1 MRGLAF
7 WAGLSKADFML
18 RLISFL
24 CLVLSLSACA
34 RGLAPGEA
42 AFADALFGNSLDQGR
57 IQVQRGVG
65 LLPLPRAEAEAQ
77 ADDSLPPPRRAPQG
91 ICDRVPSPRQGFQW
105 PAGMVLWNQL
115 YLRRDFYGADLMEG
129 WPRTVPVPHVLLMA
143 HELVHVWQW
152 QNRDRTRYDPASS
165 GAESVRSRD
174 PYWYV
179 PDADR
184 AFLSYGFE
192 QQAAMIEDYVC
203 YSLFDPTAPRRAE
216 LRALIHPVLPL
227 DAFDARLGR

>member
-143 HELVHVWQW
+143 HELVHVWQH
-152 QNRDRTRYDPASS
+152 QNRARTGFTTLHSA
-165 GAESVRSRD
+165 AESFGPDD
-174 PYWYV
+174 PYFW
-179 PDADR
+179 ANKGQSEFL
-184 AFLSYGFE
+184 AFNFE
-192 QQAAMIEDYVC
+192 AQAAIVEDYLC
-203 YSLFDPTAPRRAE
+203 YSFLLPDHPKRAE
-216 LRALIHPVLPL
+216 LADLIGPALPVTQNLSP
-227 DAFDARLGR
+227 